1 MPQPILT
8 KYKQG
13 DLGMPYPKKK
23 DKMKNLNLSAHGGEA
38 DPEVATKDYPSKPNS
53 HVQSSFWKMANEKD
67 YQEEIMPQP
76 IMKKYKHGE
85 MGDAYPKAANEKLD
99 ASMMKKYKHGEFS
112 DAGGKSANPKPEAWS
127 KAKITQGSHNS

>member
-1 MPQPILT
+1 MPQPIMT

-23 DKMKNLNLSAHGGEA
+23 DKKNLNLSAHGGEA
-38 DPEVATKDYPSKPNS
+38 DVDIATKDYPTKKND
-53 HVQSSFWKMANEKD
+53 HVQSSFWKMAKEKD

-85 MGDAYPKAANEKLD
+85 MGDAYPKSANEKLD
-99 ASMMKKYKHGEFS
+99 GSIMKKYSHGEFS
-112 DAGGKSANPKPEAWS
+112 DAGGKAPKAKLESWS
-127 KAKITQGSHNS
+127 KEKIKHGSFNK

>member
-1 MPQPILT
+1 MPQPVMT

-23 DKMKNLNLSAHGGEA
+23 DKKNLNLSAHGGEA

-99 ASMMKKYKHGEFS
+99 A
-112 DAGGKSANPKPEAWS
+112 GGKASKGTLASWS
-127 KAKITQGSHNS
+127 KEKIKHGSHNS

>member
-23 DKMKNLNLSAHGGEA
+23 DKKNLNLSAHGGEA

-85 MGDAYPKAANEKLD
+85 FGADYPKSANEKLD
-99 ASMMKKYKHGEFS
+99 GSMMKKYKQGEFS
-112 DAGGKSANPKPEAWS
+112 DAGGKSTSSKPASWS
-127 KAKITQGSHNS
+127 KEKIKHGSHNS